1 MEESILN
8 TIKKLLGITTDNKD
22 FDTDII
28 VDINSVFMILRQLG
42 VGPEEGFK
50 IEDDST
56 TWDEYISDE
65 DDLEAVKSYIYL
77 RVKIMFD
84 PPLNGTVTDAL
95 NSVKDEIE
103 WRLNLRHEE
112 DKDVGV

>member
-8 TIKKLLGITTDNKD
+8 TIKKLLGITSDNKD

-28 VDINSVFMILRQLG
+28 VNINSVFMILRQLG

-56 TWDEYISDE
+56 TWDEYINDE

-95 NSVKDEIE
+95 NRVKDELE

>member
-8 TIKKLLGITTDNKD
+8 TIKKLLGITEDNKD

-28 VDINSVFMILRQLG
+28 VDINSVFMILKQLG
-42 VGPEEGFK
+42 VGPNEGFK
-50 IEDDST
+50 IEDDSS
-56 TWDEYISDE
+56 TWDEYIDNE
-65 DDLEAVKSYIYL
+65 ADLEAVKSYIYL

-95 NSVKDEIE
+95 NSVKDELE
-103 WRLNLRHEE
+103 WRLNMRHEE
-112 DKDVGV
+112 DKDVGI

>member
-1 MEESILN
+1 MEESILD
-8 TIKKLLGITTDNKD
+8 TIKKLLGITPDNKD

-28 VDINSVFMILRQLG
+28 VNINSVFMILRQLG

-95 NSVKDEIE
+95 NRVKDELE
-103 WRLNLRHEE
+103 WRLNFRHEE
-112 DKDVGV
+112 DKDVGI